1 MTNTALR
8 WGRIVL
14 GGFLAELILILCVI
28 PVRIAGGGDQ
38 AITIIA
44 VAGSYVVFA
53 PVAWWLGRKVPRPVL
68 HGALMGAVAAA
79 LYIVLAV
86 VGRQFNPTAPAMPF
100 IYYVAHVLKISGG
113 ATGGWLAQRAAARLN
128 AADPASALAK

>member
-1 MTNTALR
+1 MTTTALR

-14 GGFLAELILILCVI
+14 GGFLAELILIAFVI
-28 PVRIAGGGDQ
+28 PINLAGGGER
-38 AITIIA
+38 AITVVA
-44 VAGSYVVFA
+44 VAGSYVVFV
-53 PVAWWLGRKVPRPVL
+53 PVAWWLSRALPRPLL

-100 IYYVAHVLKISGG
+100 IYYVAHVLKIAGG
-113 ATGGWLAQRAAARLN
+113 VTGGWLAQRSA
-128 AADPASALAK
+128 ASAASAPERI